1 MKDIIKT
8 FLTFCKKS
16 KVNLGA
22 VLVVILIYRSER
34 EEELPIKLN
43 YTT

>member
-1 MKDIIKT
+1 MKDIINT
-8 FLTFCKKS
+8 FCTFCKKS

-34 EEELPIKLN
+34 EGEFTIKLN